1 MFEQVNVNCYCCQL
15 LLFDS
20 IWWLWLYLFWTE
32 RWMKFSDWLVYWV
45 VKETRIRKKENQGF
59 KVRLKS
65 SDSTNFASNA
75 WTGKC
80 KMLIS
85 SVAAFWEDRV
95 AMAEEEVAVII
106 SLLIWLWTGHQKILI
121 SSYNVKGCNWK
132 LPIIMLLSLRIAFGS
147 ARWLLDKENATFID
161 TLHYYFYFSCSK
173 LLECSER
180 LWGV

>member
-1 MFEQVNVNCYCCQL
+1 MLIFER
-15 LLFDS
+15 
-20 IWWLWLYLFWTE
+20 IWSLWLYIFWAE
-32 RWMKFSDWLVYWV
+32 KSVKFSDRVVYSV
-45 VKETRIRKKENQGF
+45 VTETRIRKNKKQGF
-59 KVRLKS
+59 QVTLKS